1 MAHKDVSDVQGKP
14 GMMQLCDAAHPRV
27 PSLLDINLFPVKR
40 LTWPCGTCEPTAG
53 ERANP
58 GWVHTSLC
66 REMEYFDRGYGVW
79 STRSLGAL
87 HPALTHYFGTQ
98 PT

>member
-58 GWVHTSLC
+58 GWVHTSLW
-66 REMEYFDRGYGVW
+66 REMLHFDRGSGDKSMEYGV
-79 STRSLGAL
+79 LKV
-87 HPALTHYFGTQ
+87 
-98 PT
+98 

>member
-1 MAHKDVSDVQGKP
+1 MCPQKQPSKCHRGKIMPHKSVSDVEGKP

-27 PSLLDINLFPVKR
+27 SSLLDINLFPVKR

-58 GWVHTSLC
+58 GWVHTSLEGNATF
-66 REMEYFDRGYGVW
+66 RQGEW
-79 STRSLGAL
+79 
-87 HPALTHYFGTQ
+87 
-98 PT
+98 